1 LTAPLSI
8 VDEIPRLRL
17 PEPALLL
24 EARAGRLEALAASA
38 ADPFL
43 GFLGRVVR
51 GQREAVPGVPGV
63 PAAPIAGRL
72 LDPAALARDPAVHAA
87 LRPILAAARAGPLPA
102 VASATLDRLADAGP
116 DAVARLAA
124 SVLGG
129 DVAADAAAAVPLVG
143 AALQVVATVHAARLD
158 PASVAR
164 VPSGCPVCGSPPVAG
179 IVQGDDRL
187 RYLTCALCAAEWHLP
202 RLHCASCRTNEGLS
216 YRHLEQDE
224 GARAETCDH
233 CRSYV
238 KLFDLEKRHGAD
250 PLADDAATL
259 ALDVLLG
266 EEDYGRGGVNLLLG
280 AMPARV

>member
-51 GQREAVPGVPGV
+51 GQREAVRGV
-63 PAAPIAGRL
+63 PAAPIAGRV

-116 DAVARLAA
+116 DAVARL
-124 SVLGG
+124 
-129 DVAADAAAAVPLVG
+129 VAADAAAAVPLVG

-224 GARAETCDH
+224 GARAETCDR